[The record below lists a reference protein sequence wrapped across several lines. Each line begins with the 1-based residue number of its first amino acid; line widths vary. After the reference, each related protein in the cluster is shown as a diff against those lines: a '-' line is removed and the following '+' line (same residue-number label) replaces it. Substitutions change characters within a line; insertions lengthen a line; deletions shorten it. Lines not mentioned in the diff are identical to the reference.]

1 MISTV
6 IELDEEYT
14 YYIKQYEQAVETL
27 NNNGRRTKDVIIAE
41 IIQEETKSKAEYNI
55 PGFKIK
61 SFIRL
66 KNTRFLLLE
75 KYLTLIKQ
83 NSSKIDL
90 TINRYNIETI
100 LNSN

>member
-6 IELDEEYT
+6 MELKDYT

-41 IIQEETKSKAEYNI
+41 IIQEETKSKAEYNV
-55 PGFKIK
+55 PGYTIQ

-83 NSSKIDL
+83 NPSKIDL

-100 LNSN
+100 LNRN